1 MTLHKL
7 KTGERDWSFF
17 YARNPYSIIELVTNY
32 RRDNKLEERMAAG
45 EILQSCF
52 MQNPGLR
59 DIIEVERGKITYIP
73 TRLYQPK
80 PILKEFHVSDEFVV
94 FMPEKAVEL
103 FRKHAKHSLSE
114 KRGDLYKLNLEESIK
129 SQNYLPEDI
138 VKVMINCDY
147 KSVRS
152 DATRLY

>member
-32 RRDNKLEERMAAG
+32 RRDNKLEERMATG
-45 EILQSCF
+45 EILQPCF
-52 MQNPGLR
+52 IKDPVLR
-59 DIIEVERGKITYIP
+59 DIIEVERGLIKYVP
-73 TRLYQPK
+73 TRLSQSD
-80 PILKEFHVSDEFVV
+80 LKEFHVSDEFVV

-138 VKVMINCDY
+138 VKAMINCDY